1 MEFKVGD
8 RVRIRQWDDMA
19 AEFGFTEI
27 GSIACE
33 FAFTT
38 EMKQLCERSAVITE
52 IDSHKVCLDFD
63 DGFKGYWDYSTD
75 MIEPEEPQCKCEM
88 KRFSHSRVEA
98 YEMCPFKFKFRYIDE
113 KEALWDYTADN
124 PLKLGTAIHHGIE
137 TDAASAIKEYFMA
150 YPVIS
155 DEHITE
161 SIRLETMINKVK
173 ALLKGEK
180 VIFEY
185 CISTKDFI
193 GFIDLLQ
200 LVEVKPDGTKVYDMY
215 DFKYSNN
222 VEHYLKSRQLHI
234 YKAMFEQTTGHK
246 VRNLGYI
253 FIPKNNSKQKK
264 DESLV
269 QFRNR
274 VQQEVD
280 KLEPFIEYVRF
291 DEDKVYEYYELVN
304 KIQHTGT
311 FEKKPSYLCKF
322 CEIKDYCEKGV
333 DYMVLPSNE
342 RREVGKAKKRKIWIY
357 GAAFSGKTTML
368 DDAPDPLNL
377 NTDGNI
383 EFVTMPYLAIK
394 DIVTVEGRITKRKF
408 AWEVF
413 KETIEELE
421 KKQNDFKTI
430 IVDLLEDTR
439 EMCRVYKYDE
449 LGIQHE
455 SDSGYGKGWDIIK
468 TEYLSV
474 MRRFFNLDYE
484 NLIVISHEDVSKDI
498 TKKNGQN
505 ITRIAPNIQDA
516 IANKIAGM
524 VDIVARV
531 VVEDD
536 GSRTLNFK
544 QNEVVFGGGR
554 LKGIKETTIPLSWD
568 ALMQVYDDATGVKK
582 PADAGSKRE
591 RTPKEE
597 PKEEVK
603 EEKPTEPAPEAEE
616 APKVEEEQPRRRRRK
631 ERE

>member
-1 MEFKVGD
+1 
-8 RVRIRQWDDMA
+8 
-19 AEFGFTEI
+19 
-27 GSIACE
+27 
-33 FAFTT
+33 
-38 EMKQLCERSAVITE
+38 MKQ
-52 IDSHKVCLDFD
+52 
-63 DGFKGYWDYSTD
+63 
-75 MIEPEEPQCKCEM
+75 
-88 KRFSHSRVEA
+88 FSHSRTEA
-98 YEMCPFKFKFRYIDE
+98 YEMCPFKFKFRYVDE
-113 KEALWDYTADN
+113 LDALWDYTADN
-124 PLKLGTAIHHGIE
+124 PLRLGTAIHHGIE

-150 YPVIS
+150 YPVIT
-155 DEHITE
+155 DDHITE

-173 ALLKGEK
+173 DLLKGEK

-185 CISTKDFI
+185 CIRTKEFI

-200 LVEVKPDGTKVYDMY
+200 LVEVKQDGTKVYDMY

-234 YKAMFEQTTGHK
+234 YKEMFEQTTGHK
-246 VRNLGYI
+246 IRNIGYI
-253 FIPKNNSKQKK
+253 FIPKHNSKQKK
-264 DESLV
+264 NESIV
-269 QFRNR
+269 QYRNR

-280 KLEPFIEYVRF
+280 KLEPFIEYVKF
-291 DEDKVYEYYELVN
+291 DENKVYEYYEIVN
-304 KIQHTGT
+304 EIQHTGT
-311 FEKKPSYLCKF
+311 FKKKPSYLCKF
-322 CEIKDYCEKGV
+322 CEIKDYCEKGA

-342 RREVGKAKKRKIWIY
+342 RREVGAAKKRKIWIY

-536 GSRTLNFK
+536 GTRTLNFK

-554 LKGIKETTIPLSWD
+554 LKGITETTIPLSWD
-568 ALMQVYDDATGVKK
+568 ALMQVYDTASGTGKPKTQKK
-582 PADAGSKRE
+582 R
-591 RTPKEE
+591 
-597 PKEEVK
+597 EEVK
-603 EEKPTEPAPEAEE
+603 KNPEPVEEAPVEEVEATPVEEAEAPKEAEE
-616 APKVEEEQPRRRRRK
+616 QPERK
-631 ERE
+631 QRKRKQRE

>member
-1 MEFKVGD
+1 
-8 RVRIRQWDDMA
+8 
-19 AEFGFTEI
+19 
-27 GSIACE
+27 
-33 FAFTT
+33 
-38 EMKQLCERSAVITE
+38 
-52 IDSHKVCLDFD
+52 
-63 DGFKGYWDYSTD
+63 
-75 MIEPEEPQCKCEM
+75 
-88 KRFSHSRVEA
+88 
-98 YEMCPFKFKFRYIDE
+98 
-113 KEALWDYTADN
+113 
-124 PLKLGTAIHHGIE
+124 
-137 TDAASAIKEYFMA
+137 
-150 YPVIS
+150 
-155 DEHITE
+155 
-161 SIRLETMINKVK
+161 
-173 ALLKGEK
+173 
-180 VIFEY
+180 
-185 CISTKDFI
+185 
-193 GFIDLLQ
+193 
-200 LVEVKPDGTKVYDMY
+200 
-215 DFKYSNN
+215 
-222 VEHYLKSRQLHI
+222 
-234 YKAMFEQTTGHK
+234 
-246 VRNLGYI
+246 
-253 FIPKNNSKQKK
+253 
-264 DESLV
+264 
-269 QFRNR
+269 
-274 VQQEVD
+274 
-280 KLEPFIEYVRF
+280 
-291 DEDKVYEYYELVN
+291 
-304 KIQHTGT
+304 
-311 FEKKPSYLCKF
+311 
-322 CEIKDYCEKGV
+322 
-333 DYMVLPSNE
+333 MVLPSNQ
-342 RREVGKAKKRKIWIY
+342 RREVGSAKKRKIWIY

-455 SDSGYGKGWDIIK
+455 SDSGFGKGWDIIK

-484 NLIVISHEDVSKDI
+484 NLIVISHEDISKDI

-544 QNEVVFGGGR
+544 SNEVVFGGGR

-568 ALMQVYDDATGVKK
+568 ALMQVYDDAAGGGKPKRKK
-582 PADAGSKRE
+582 EEA
-591 RTPKEE
+591 PKE
-597 PKEEVK
+597 KEEEKPV
-603 EEKPTEPAPEAEE
+603 EEETPTEPAPATEE
-616 APKVEEEQPRRRRRK
+616 APTEEEQPRRRRRK